1 MVSYIYLIFYFSKT
15 LLYLKKTYKIPTTNK
30 NIIELSIGKLG
41 GGGGGGPGGGANIK
55 LLHNMVTTKI
65 NMLCAFNFIG
75 VKINKNYS

>member
-1 MVSYIYLIFYFSKT
+1 MVSYIFLIFYFSKT
-15 LLYLKKTYKIPTTNK
+15 LLYLKKTYKSPTINK
-30 NIIELSIGKLG
+30 NTNELSIGKF

-55 LLHNMVTTKI
+55 LLHKMVTTKI